1 MKNDSTPPETNILKL
16 IWAHGKDGFHIRAA
30 ESVAL
35 APRNGV
41 ESDFYAVKNGMVI
54 SQPNFFG
61 PTSWVMGQSIV
72 PIVAIV
78 DGEDTIRCLGTAF
91 FISCTGIL
99 LTAAHVITDPIE
111 RQYGDVSTLDDLTW
125 HTRQMNFGVMLPVNP
140 MLYEPG
146 YLFLGVEWAM
156 FLAEQRDNPMPIRGV
171 DLKLTSDV
179 AICKVPQ
186 LSPTTP
192 HQALS
197 IKQRGIKGV
206 GIDVGKS
213 ATAIGYGSMDETIP
227 LKGEP
232 GTRGDFKF
240 DIHVSKGKIIERFPD
255 NMTTRDVA
263 APGPCF
269 STSANYPG
277 GMSGSPIFDDEMIYV
292 HGVVSRG
299 GLQDLSYGCMLEP
312 SMHLPIK
319 HLGDKSIAELMA
331 AGGAGIPRISIPDA

>member
-1 MKNDSTPPETNILKL
+1 MKILKL
-16 IWAHGKDGFHIRAA
+16 IWAHGQTGWHIRSL
-30 ESVAL
+30 ESVEL
-35 APRNGV
+35 APRDGV
-41 ESDFYAVKNGMVI
+41 ESDFYAIKDDIVI

-61 PTSWVMGQSIV
+61 PTSYVMGQSIV

-78 DGEDTIRCLGTAF
+78 DGEDAIRCLGTAF

-99 LTAAHVITDPIE
+99 ITAAHVITDPIE
-111 RQYGDVSTLDDLTW
+111 RKYGDVSTLDDLTW
-125 HTRQMNFGVMLPVNP
+125 HTRRMNFGVMLPINP
-140 MLYEPG
+140 ILHGPG
-146 YLFLGVEWAM
+146 FLFLRVEWAM
-156 FLAEQRDNPMPIRGV
+156 FLAERRDNPLPIRGV
-171 DLKLTSDV
+171 DLKLTSDI

-197 IKQRGIKGV
+197 IKQRGIRGV
-206 GIDVGKS
+206 GIDVGKT
-213 ATAIGYGSMDETIP
+213 ATAIGYAAMNEIIP
-227 LKGEP
+227 LKGATNSKDHNIE
-232 GTRGDFKF
+232 F
-240 DIHVSKGKIIERFPD
+240 DLHVSKGRIIERFPD
-255 NMTTRDVA
+255 NMQTRSVA

-269 STSANYPG
+269 SAASNYPG

-319 HLGDKSIAELMA
+319 HLGNKSIEELRA
-331 AGGAGIPRISIPDA
+331 VGGEGIPHIMIAGA